1 MSHNFLTPDQLSELL
16 QVPVGVL
23 AQWRCRGEGPKFI
36 KLGGKHVRYSKQALD
51 EYLNDQERSA
61 TQPRRRRQKSSLPT

>member
-1 MSHNFLTPDQLSELL
+1 MNQTYLTPEQLSDLL

-36 KLGGKHVRYSKQALD
+36 KLGGKHVRYSKEALA
-51 EYLNDQERSA
+51 EYLSEQERTA
-61 TQPRRRRQKSSLPT
+61 TQPRRRGLR